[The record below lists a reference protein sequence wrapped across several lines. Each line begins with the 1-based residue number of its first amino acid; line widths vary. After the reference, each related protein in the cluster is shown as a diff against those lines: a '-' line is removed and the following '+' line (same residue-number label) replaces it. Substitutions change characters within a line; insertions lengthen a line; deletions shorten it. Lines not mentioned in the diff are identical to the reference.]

1 MLFYPFHVY
10 VKFVDFS
17 DEHFIFDV
25 VISFVLKNVVGFKS
39 VFQSKCF
46 RVSIYALK

>member
-17 DEHFIFDV
+17 DEHFIFSV
-25 VISFVLKNVVGFKS
+25 VISFVLENVVSFNS
-39 VFQSKCF
+39 VFQLKCF
-46 RVSIYALK
+46 IESAFMP